1 MAEMLPVV
9 ALVSVLGTLLWLSS
23 GGMTVAPL
31 KQTLMESFRKAECL
45 KQLNVLMSHKV
56 LIFVLRIQYI
66 FNTNQDCYWARNQS

>member
-31 KQTLMESFRKAECL
+31 NQTLMESFRKAVF
-45 KQLNVLMSHKV
+45 KTTKHVLMSHKV
-56 LIFVLRIQYI
+56 LTFVLRIQYI
-66 FNTNQDCYWARNQS
+66 FNTNQS